1 MVVRE
6 LIALMGVKTD
16 DKSFKKAEKKLG
28 GIAALAKK
36 AVLAFGAFQGIRLL
50 QSFIKD
56 ASAVNETLNVLDASF
71 KENQQTVIDWASSFA
86 DAAGRSQFEMR
97 ETASTLG
104 AVLTPMMEGNAK
116 ASSEMSMR
124 LSELTV
130 DLASF
135 FNAAENDVL
144 VALRSGITGEAE
156 PLKRFGIIMNQA
168 TLEAF
173 ALSEGLNKS
182 FKSLSNAEKTTLRYN
197 FILQQTANA
206 HGDAIKTGG
215 GFANVSK
222 ALAAKL
228 KDAGIRIGLFMLP
241 VLEKMIPLIMDIIDS
256 SGGFIDV
263 FGKITQTALKFLKVG
278 LQVIRWLFKFFS
290 GLDPAVKGLI
300 VFVAAL
306 SQWQKIVK
314 LLLSPLGK
322 LLMGIGFLILLFD
335 DLNTFLEG
343 GDSLFGR
350 LVKTVEEW
358 LGLPIEEEVRN
369 IIGWFG
375 KLVDDQDGAVNDL
388 VDGVEEFGEAIRYFF
403 TEFIPDKVGEGLTA
417 AFGENAKAVLDMFVS
432 DLKTLFQTIWDVI
445 SWPFKEIAILIG
457 EVFEFGIPTMFA
469 NLKTDIEHWMDGI
482 RESVFGFIDTIKN
495 KFKSFFEGGVFSS
508 AKNLFSGTFGG
519 GVARS
524 AAGGARGGINNALN
538 NKIDVVVNAA
548 PGMNENQLAAATASK
563 LNSVTTKQ
571 NRDAMRVFSPRVSAG
586 VI

>member
-1 MVVRE
+1 
-6 LIALMGVKTD
+6 MGVKTD
-16 DKSFKKAEKKLG
+16 DKSFKKAESGMGSLVKAAKVAAAAFASLAIVKSIKGAVEEVAQLGDRFDKLSKRTGVAARTLQEFDHAAALSGASLGDVETALRKLQAGQVDAAAGLKTYTREWDRLGIEIKTTDGGFKDTTDLLIEMADGMQNLESDAERTAVATKLLGRSGTTLIPMLKNGSAALQEMMGELKDYG
-28 GIAALAKK
+28 GIIEDDMIQASADFIDGQRRIDMVLQGLKITLAKEVIPWVNK
-36 AVLAFGAFQGIRLL
+36 AVSGMLEWWKINGAWIR
-50 QSFIKD
+50 Q
-56 ASAVNETLNVLDASF
+56 
-71 KENQQTVIDWASSFA
+71 
-86 DAAGRSQFEMR
+86 
-97 ETASTLG
+97 
-104 AVLTPMMEGNAK
+104 
-116 ASSEMSMR
+116 
-124 LSELTV
+124 
-130 DLASF
+130 
-135 FNAAENDVL
+135 
-144 VALRSGITGEAE
+144 
-156 PLKRFGIIMNQA
+156 
-168 TLEAF
+168 
-173 ALSEGLNKS
+173 
-182 FKSLSNAEKTTLRYN
+182 
-197 FILQQTANA
+197 
-206 HGDAIKTGG
+206 
-215 GFANVSK
+215 
-222 ALAAKL
+222 
-228 KDAGIRIGLFMLP
+228 
-241 VLEKMIPLIMDIIDS
+241 DIIRP
-256 SGGFIDV
+256 I
-263 FGKITQTALKFLKVG
+263 GKFVRVLGRVVRVIAKVVAWFVKFLVK
-278 LQVIRWLFKFFS
+278 
-290 GLDPAVKGLI
+290 LDPAVKGLI

-322 LLMGIGFLILLFD
+322 LLIGIGFLIVLFD

-469 NLKTDIEHWMDGI
+469 NLKTDIEHWMNGI

>member
-322 LLMGIGFLILLFD
+322 LLIGIGFLILLFD

-350 LVKTVEEW
+350 LVKAVEEW

-469 NLKTDIEHWMDGI
+469 NLKTDIEHWMNGI

-508 AKNLFSGTFGG
+508 AKKLFSGTFGG

-524 AAGGARGGINNALN
+524 SAGGARGGINNALN